1 MCMRQ
6 FSLTITLIIIMLASS
21 STYGTSSNL
30 IDSIGVEKIDGR
42 WFLIHRVDKNE
53 TVYAL
58 AKRYGVSS
66 SDILKR
72 NPDAKKGLS
81 IDQKLEIPLK
91 SYTPYGRSSNINHIV
106 KPSETLY
113 SISRQYDISVGELK
127 KWNNIE
133 SNEISIGQVLVIQ
146 KGSNK
151 DFEISSNEI
160 DQSGRKIIHIVR
172 SGETLYSIAN
182 KYNISLNDIRVWN
195 SLDNN
200 NVGLGQELI
209 VGFTNREGDTPVKAN
224 TLIDDQEKGAQDA
237 IPIRTYD
244 IPESNYEE
252 EVSEDGFKK
261 ITERGVASVIGGSES
276 TKKYLAL
283 HRTVPVGTIMQVRN
297 EMNDL
302 TVFVRV
308 IGKLPDTGE
317 NERFLIKISKTAYD
331 RLRAVDDRFMVE
343 ITYHP

>member
-1 MCMRQ
+1 M
-6 FSLTITLIIIMLASS
+6 MLLSIKG
-21 STYGTSSNL
+21 YGLSNSM
-30 IDSIGVEKIDGR
+30 DSIGVEKIEGK
-42 WFLIHRVDKNE
+42 WYLIHRVDQNE

-58 AKRYGVSS
+58 SRRYGVRT
-66 SDILKR
+66 SDILER

-81 IDQKLEIPLK
+81 IGQKIEIPLK
-91 SYTPYGRSSNINHIV
+91 NYSPGQQGEYINHTV

-113 SISRQYDISVGELK
+113 SISRLYEVGVENIK
-127 KWNNIE
+127 KWNNLE
-133 SNEISIGQVLVIQ
+133 SNAISVGQVLIIR
-146 KGSNK
+146 KESPGSATIAS
-151 DFEISSNEI
+151 EEI
-160 DQSGRKIIHIVR
+160 DQSGRKIVHIVS

-182 KYNISLNDIRVWN
+182 KYNVSLNDIRVWN

-200 NVGLGQELI
+200 NVGIGQELI
-209 VGFTNREGDTPVKAN
+209 VGFTDEEDDVPIKANNLIGNERKDKTEEPVKA
-224 TLIDDQEKGAQDA
+224 Q
-237 IPIRTYD
+237 D
-244 IPESNYEE
+244 IPESNFEE
-252 EVSEDGFKK
+252 EIDDEGFKK

-283 HRTVPVGTIMQVRN
+283 HRTAPIGTIMQVRN
-297 EMNDL
+297 EMNDF

-317 NERFLIKISKTAYD
+317 NERYLIKISKTAYE